1 MGEAISI
8 KEQAMFS
15 KNYSGKI
22 AALTVLIAGLLV
34 LANCERKTQGM
45 VVGGAAVPNPSG
57 AETVALPPPIPHTIV
72 NFSPVVEFHGEAF
85 PVKILATASMKTNL
99 SGNPRMSQEENY
111 IGDTL
116 GDFGVALRITG
127 AANGPVPVRIEVESD
142 RFIKKSSQDALV
154 SSDTDTEIFPRI
166 VYDYSALEHL
176 TLPASDNVYFR
187 IYVNNTLQQ
196 EKTEVVRFHSV
207 NEVPFWERSR
217 WDSERVIDNTWLF
230 AAYVNEDDPLIDAI
244 LKEALETATV
254 ENIGFG
260 DYNSF
265 AGYQDIDG
273 DEDTSTEVWLQ
284 VLAVWSVF
292 QRHNIK
298 YSNITTTSTVNRNL
312 ATQYV
317 RTLQESFGNSQ
328 ANCVDGTVLFAS
340 VLRKLG
346 IEPFLVLIPGHMF
359 LCYDLNEE
367 GDEYDFLETTMLGNV
382 SLSKHTKDN
391 SWLGKIKNQ
400 TGFGKTQSSVSRD
413 SFFEATAAGED
424 RWEEVKDK
432 IFDEA
437 EEDYQLISISE
448 WRSMG
453 IMPITRY

>member
-1 MGEAISI
+1 
-8 KEQAMFS
+8 MFF
-15 KNYSGKI
+15 KNYGGKI
-22 AALTVLIAGLLV
+22 VALATLLAGLLV
-34 LANCERKTQGM
+34 LANCERKPQL
-45 VVGGAAVPNPSG
+45 VPNGAVLLTPSG
-57 AETVALPPPIPHTIV
+57 TAETAALPPPITCTIA
-72 NFSPVVEFHGEAF
+72 NFSPIVEFHGEAF
-85 PVKILATASMKTNL
+85 PVKILATASMKTDMNGNL
-99 SGNPRMSQEENY
+99 RMSQEGDY

-116 GDFGVALRITG
+116 GDFGVALRITDTT
-127 AANGPVPVRIEVESD
+127 NESVPVRIEVESD

-154 SSDTDTEIFPRI
+154 PSDTDMEIFPR
-166 VYDYSALEHL
+166 VAYDYSALEHL
-176 TLPASDNVYFR
+176 SQPATDNVYFR
-187 IYVNNTLQQ
+187 IYVNNTLMQ

-207 NEVPFWERSR
+207 NEVPFLERSR
-217 WDSERVIDNTWLF
+217 RDSESIIDNTWLF
-230 AAYVNEDDPLIDAI
+230 AAYVNEDDPLIDTI
-244 LKEALETATV
+244 LKEALESATV

-265 AGYQDIDG
+265 GGYQDIDG
-273 DEDTSTEVWLQ
+273 DEDSSVEVLLQ

-298 YSNITTTSTVNRNL
+298 YSNITTTSTINRNL

-359 LCYDLNEE
+359 LGYDLNEK
-367 GDEYDFLETTMLGNV
+367 GDEFDFLETTMLGNV
-382 SLSKHTKDN
+382 SLSKYTKDD
-391 SWLGKIKNQ
+391 SWLGKIKNWAAL
-400 TGFGKTQSSVSRD
+400 GKTQSSISRD
-413 SFFEATAAGED
+413 SFLEATTAGEN

-448 WRSMG
+448 WRNMG
-453 IMPITRY
+453 IMPVTRY